1 MKQPIQLTGKRLSLR
16 QQHRTGSFFLMTLL
30 LLTTASLFVLRAI
43 SLKQIISPFEATAV
57 PTRTSYSY
65 ALEGETHFSAGNL
78 PAAIEAYN
86 QATRQDPNDAQLW
99 SELARIQTY
108 SSAMLTTDAERRERM
123 QEALLSINNAVKLA
137 PEDGAVHAFRAFVL
151 DWSASTMTT
160 ADQVQA
166 LLTEAE
172 QEAVRGLQLDNQNA
186 LALAYYAEI
195 LVDQQKWMQAEQ
207 IINQAKEKDDTLMD
221 VHRVSAVVQESL
233 ANYAEAIR
241 SYKRAAELAPNMT
254 FLYISIGANY
264 RQLRQYDVALEWF
277 AKAATINKQLGVK
290 DPIPYLAIGRTYS
303 QIVEFFA
310 AARNVRNAL
319 DLTPRNP
326 EVYGSLGV
334 VYFKARNYE
343 SAIPALQCAVRGCD
357 AKTSCEVRQCDDE
370 LNPAIEITGLELTIN
385 TAVYYYTYGSVL
397 AGMHRPYNN
406 YCEEGVKVL
415 RDVRQAFGGD
425 KDIIAIIAPSEQICA
440 SFGYE

>member
-1 MKQPIQLTGKRLSLR
+1 MKEPIQLTGKRLSLR
-16 QQHRTGSFFLMTLL
+16 QQRGTSSIFLLILL
-30 LLTTASLFVLRAI
+30 LLTAASLFVLRAV
-43 SLKQIISPFEATAV
+43 SQKQIVSPFEATPV
-57 PTRTSYSY
+57 PTRTSYSF
-65 ALEGETHFSAGNL
+65 ALEGETQFNAGNL

-86 QATRQDPNDAQLW
+86 KATQLDPKNAQLW

-108 SSAMLTTDAERRERM
+108 SSATLATDAERRVRM
-123 QEALLSINNAVKLA
+123 QEALASIDMAVKLA
-137 PEDGAVHAFRAFVL
+137 PEDGAVHAYRAFIL
-151 DWSASTMTT
+151 DWSAPAVLSG
-160 ADQVQA
+160 DKSQA

-195 LVDQQKWMQAEQ
+195 LVDQQKWVQAEQ
-207 IINQAKEKDDTLMD
+207 VIAQAKEKNPNLMD

-264 RQLRQYDVALEWF
+264 RQLRQYEVALEWF
-277 AKAATINKQLGVK
+277 AKAATINKQLGIS

-303 QIVEFFA
+303 QIGEFFA
-310 AARNVRNAL
+310 AARNVRTAL

-334 VYFKARNYE
+334 VYFKSRNYE

-357 AKTSCEVRQCDDE
+357 KTISCEVRQCDDE
-370 LNPAIEITGLELTIN
+370 NNPAIEITGMELTAN

-415 RDVRQAFGGD
+415 KEVRQAFGGD
-425 KDIIAIIAPSEQICA
+425 RDIIAIITPSEQICA
-440 SFGYE
+440 GFDYK